1 MKIEIAGLTDTGLLR
16 KNNEDNLLID
26 QEHNL
31 FLVADGMGGHAA
43 GEVASR
49 LAVDTVQDFINKT
62 ENHTKPTWP
71 FPTSREFPLLWQR
84 LMASIMAANGV
95 IYKRSRED
103 EILAGMGTTVV
114 ATILSNHE
122 AIHAHVGDSR
132 LYISRNGRLTL
143 TTEDHSWIQEQM
155 NSGNLTLEEANRH
168 PLRNVITRALGGAPV
183 VSVDI
188 GVSENNSEPNLSCNN
203 GPGPGVGDSYNDVPS
218 PANQGPN
225 SVMLNALNGSSSLS
239 NLVAALLVTAGLV
252 ILRKRK

>member
-1 MKIEIAGLTDTGLLR
+1 MRIEIAGLSDTGLLR

-26 QEHNL
+26 KDHNL

-43 GEVASR
+43 GEVASK
-49 LAVDTVQDFINKT
+49 LAVETVLDFISRT

-114 ATILSNHE
+114 ATIISNHE

-132 LYISRNGRLTL
+132 LYIFRNGRLSL

-188 GVSENNSEPNLSCNN
+188 SSIKLKPKDILLLCTDGLTT
-203 GPGPGVGDSYNDVPS
+203 
-218 PANQGPN
+218 
-225 SVMLNALNGSSSLS
+225 MLNDDEICQIMSQSNELS
-239 NLVAALLVTAGLV
+239 VIADNLVSGANEHGGHDNTTVVL
-252 ILRKRK
+252 IRIQ